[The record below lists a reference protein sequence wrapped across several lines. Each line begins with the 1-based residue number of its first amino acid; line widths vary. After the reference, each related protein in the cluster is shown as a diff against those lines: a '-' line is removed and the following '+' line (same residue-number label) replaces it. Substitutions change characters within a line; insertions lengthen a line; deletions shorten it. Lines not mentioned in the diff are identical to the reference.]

1 MILTKVSTI
10 EVFSPKMTSKE
21 LNSQLDNPN
30 NFNQELETN
39 LPATSPQLL
48 PNQLP

>member
-10 EVFSPKMTSKE
+10 KVLSPKMTKKE
-21 LNSQLDNPN
+21 LNSQSDNPN
-30 NFNQELETN
+30 NFSQELQTN